1 MRLKEES
8 IYTLKLKL
16 RGINL
21 FRGREINVL
30 KSLHVRD
37 VYRKSVEILD
47 ESVSFPEIVE
57 RMANSRHTFFYIVN
71 DQKNIVGSISLNEI
85 RQTIIDYENLKH
97 LLIASDIM
105 NPEVTTI
112 SADENLDEV
121 MKQFGRC
128 NIDEFPVIES
138 NNSKNILGSIWQQ
151 DVIEIYNREIF
162 LRDMSG
168 AVGSGIK
175 KTVEQHFVPVYEDF
189 HLVEVEAPNIFIG
202 KSLKQLN
209 LRQKYGAE
217 VILVKKNPLKNER
230 KTIQPDANYKIALGD
245 VLLVFGIKK
254 NLEILEKQ

>member
-1 MRLKEES
+1 
-8 IYTLKLKL
+8 L

-37 VYRKSVEILD
+37 VYRKSVEILN

-57 RMANSRHTFFYIVN
+57 RMANSRHSFFYIVN
-71 DQKNIVGSISLNEI
+71 DQKNIIGSISLNEI
-85 RQTIIDYENLKH
+85 RQTIVDYENLKH
-97 LLIASDIM
+97 LLIARDIM
-105 NPEVTTI
+105 NPEVNTI
-112 SADENLDEV
+112 SIDENLDAV
-121 MKQFGRC
+121 MKEFGRY
-128 NIDEFPVIES
+128 NIDELPVIES

-168 AVGSGIK
+168 EMGSGIK

-189 HLVEVEAPNIFIG
+189 HLVELEAPNIFIG
-202 KSLKQLN
+202 KTLRELN
-209 LRQKYGAE
+209 LRQKFGAE
-217 VILVKKNPLKNER
+217 VILIKKNPVKNTQE
-230 KTIQPDANYKIALGD
+230 TIQPHANYKIVLGD
-245 VLLVFGIKK
+245 ILLVFGIKK